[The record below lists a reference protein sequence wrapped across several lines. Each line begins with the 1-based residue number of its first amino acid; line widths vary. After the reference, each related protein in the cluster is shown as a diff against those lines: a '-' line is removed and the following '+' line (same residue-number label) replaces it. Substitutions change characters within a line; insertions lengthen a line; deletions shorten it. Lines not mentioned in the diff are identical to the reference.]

1 MYAIYVNGKNLQNFR
16 MHICSQESAVQT
28 AANEL
33 SSYLKFQN
41 DAECGSIHIGL
52 AQDIPALSEKQLQV
66 ENEGVCI
73 CIDGSDV
80 YIAGGCGR
88 AVIYGAYEFLERFCG
103 WGFYTPEIETEP
115 IGTVNLEDTEYYFNP
130 PWDYRMV
137 LAPKGSFAES
147 HFRKRRLNANWGTVS
162 APDEFGGTVTF
173 ATQQNCHTFRDLIPE
188 EDYFAE
194 HPEYFAMNEQG
205 ERVLDKTCGTQPC
218 LSHPKVFD
226 IVLENL
232 KKDLRAHPT
241 ARFASVSQNDGG
253 CFCHCDACRK
263 VNEEEQTDG
272 GTIYR
277 FVNRIAEAI
286 EEEFPNVLID
296 TLPYNYSTKP
306 PVKTVMRDNVSIC
319 LCLMVACREHSIA
332 DESCPYNEKVRKY
345 LADWSKICKYLR
357 IWDYNANFNNYPICV
372 PNFKLLYQNVK
383 YLRKFSVKG
392 IMFQGAHSTMP
403 DIEFSALW
411 SYLESKLAWNPDMS
425 YVQYLNCVKEFLYA
439 YYGGAAPFIY
449 DYLMLLM
456 MQPSSD
462 YHYGPAA
469 TCEQVIPM
477 LHWPDGKPNMT
488 FIQDGNDLFDLA
500 EAAATGEALE
510 NVRRSRLHLT
520 WYELCTTYKYIR
532 GNGDP
537 DEVEQLRRKYE
548 AFMNAVSG
556 WEFFRISEG
565 RRFHGT
571 EFDFDVDPNL
581 FIRSLF

>member
-1 MYAIYVNGKNLQNFR
+1 MYAVYVNDINIQSFR
-16 MHICSQESAVQT
+16 IHICSQESAVQT
-28 AANEL
+28 AADEL
-33 SSYLKFQN
+33 TAYLKLQN
-41 DAECGSIHIGL
+41 LTDTGTIHIGL
-52 AQDIPALSEKQLQV
+52 LRDMPEIAQKNIQTEK
-66 ENEGVCI
+66 ESIYIGVN
-73 CIDGSDV
+73 GRNV

-88 AVIYGAYEFLERFCG
+88 AVIYAVYEFLERYCG

-115 IGTVNLEDTEYYFNP
+115 IGTVNLGNLDYTYTP

-137 LAPKGSFAES
+137 LAPRGSFAGS

-188 EDYFAE
+188 EVYFEE

-205 ERVLDKTCGTQPC
+205 ERVRDKVCGTQPC
-218 LSHPKVFD
+218 LSHPKVFE

-232 KKDLRAHPT
+232 KKDLKAHPN
-241 ARFASVSQNDGG
+241 ARFASVSQNDGHV
-253 CFCHCDACRK
+253 FCHCDACRK

-286 EEEFPNVLID
+286 KEEFPNVMID

-306 PVKTVMRDNVSIC
+306 PAKTVMRDNVSIC
-319 LCLMVACREHSIA
+319 LCLMVACREHAIA

-357 IWDYNANFNNYPICV
+357 IWDYNANFNNYPICL
-372 PNFKLLYQNVK
+372 PNIKLLYQNVK
-383 YLRKFSVKG
+383 YLRKFAVKG
-392 IMFQGAHSTMP
+392 IMFQGAHTTMP

-411 SYLESKLAWNPDMS
+411 SYLESRLAWSPDMS
-425 YVQYLNCVKEFLYA
+425 YVEYLNCVKEFLNA
-439 YYGGAAPFIY
+439 YYGSAAPFMY

-456 MQPSSD
+456 MQPSSN

-477 LHWPDGKPNMT
+477 LHWPDGTPNMT
-488 FIQDGNDLFDLA
+488 FIQDGNELLDLA
-500 EAAATGEALE
+500 EIAANGKALE
-510 NVRRSRLHLT
+510 HVKRTRLHLT
-520 WYELCTTYKYIR
+520 WYELCTTYQYIR
-532 GNGDP
+532 EHGTP
-537 DEVEQLRRKYE
+537 DEIEKLRNKYE
-548 AFMNAVSG
+548 LFMNAVSG
-556 WEFFRISEG
+556 WEYFRISEG
-565 RRFHGT
+565 RRFFGT
-571 EFDFDVDPNL
+571 EFDFDVNPNS